1 LFEKLEGG
9 NFMAGSNVLTGILAI
24 ILGLLIMAFPLF
36 SVFTLSVLTGF
47 GIILIG
53 IWLLAMAYETW
64 ANSKGM
70 SILALILGI
79 IGIIVGIGLFGSIL
93 AFSILVGLVIY
104 IGGLFLIIAGIVALI
119 SGKGAAGRWG
129 GLLGI
134 ILGILYLIIGIYA
147 LNPLYLA
154 WLIGIFL
161 VLTGIF
167 QIFLPGA
174 EE

>member
-1 LFEKLEGG
+1 
-9 NFMAGSNVLTGILAI
+9 MAGSNVLTGILAI

-47 GIILIG
+47 GLILIG

-64 ANSKGM
+64 ASSKGT
-70 SILALILGI
+70 SIAALILGI

-119 SGKGAAGRWG
+119 TGKGAGRWT

-161 VLTGIF
+161 VLSGIF
-167 QIFLPGA
+167 QIFLPAG

>member
-1 LFEKLEGG
+1 
-9 NFMAGSNVLTGILAI
+9 MAGTNVLSGILAV
-24 ILGLLIMAFPLF
+24 ILGLLIMVFPIF

-47 GIILIG
+47 GLILIG
-53 IWLLAMAYETW
+53 IWLFAMSFDTW
-64 ANSKGM
+64 HSSKGM

-93 AFSILVGLVIY
+93 AFSIFVGMVIY
-104 IGGLFLIIAGIVALI
+104 IGALFLIIAGIVALI

-134 ILGILYLIIGIYA
+134 FLGILYLTVGIYA

-161 VLTGIF
+161 VLSGIF
-167 QIFLPGA
+167 QIFLPAA

>member
-1 LFEKLEGG
+1 
-9 NFMAGSNVLTGILAI
+9 MAGSNVLTGILAI
-24 ILGLLIMAFPLF
+24 ILGIIIMAFPLF

-53 IWLLAMAYETW
+53 IWLLAMAFETW
-64 ANSKGM
+64 SSSKGT
-70 SILALILGI
+70 SILALVLGI
-79 IGIIVGIGLFGSIL
+79 IGIIVGIGLFGKIL
-93 AFSILVGLVIY
+93 AFSILVGMVIY
-104 IGGLFLIIAGIVALI
+104 IGGFFLIISGIIALI
-119 SGKGAAGRWG
+119 SGKGAGRWS

-134 ILGILYLIIGIYA
+134 ILGIIYLIVGIYA

-161 VLTGIF
+161 ILSGIF
-167 QIFLPGA
+167 RIFLPNP

>member
-1 LFEKLEGG
+1 MSESK
-9 NFMAGSNVLTGILAI
+9 VLTGVLAI
-24 ILGLLIMAFPLF
+24 ILGILVMAFPLLT
-36 SVFTLSVLTGF
+36 VFTLSVLTGF
-47 GIILIG
+47 GLLLIG

-64 ANSKGM
+64 SSSKGM

-79 IGIIVGIGLFGSIL
+79 LGIIVGIGLFGKIL
-93 AFSILVGLVIY
+93 AFSILAGMVIY
-104 IGGLFLIIAGIVALI
+104 IGGFFLIIAGIVALV
-119 SGKGAAGRWG
+119 SGKGPGRWG

-161 VLTGIF
+161 ILNGIF
-167 QIFLPGA
+167 QIFLPNP

>member
-1 LFEKLEGG
+1 
-9 NFMAGSNVLTGILAI
+9 MAGTNVLSGILAI
-24 ILGLLIMAFPLF
+24 ILGILIMAFPLF

-47 GIILIG
+47 GLLLIG
-53 IWLLAMAYETW
+53 IWLLVMSFESW
-64 ANSKGM
+64 SSSKGM
-70 SILALILGI
+70 SIAALILGL

-93 AFSILVGLVIY
+93 AFSIFVSLVIY
-104 IGGLFLIIAGIVALI
+104 IGGIFLILAGIIALI

-167 QIFLPGA
+167 QIFLPAA

>member
-1 LFEKLEGG
+1 
-9 NFMAGSNVLTGILAI
+9 MAGSNVLTGILAI
-24 ILGLLIMAFPLF
+24 ILGILIMAFPLF
-36 SVFTLSVLTGF
+36 SVFTLSILTGF
-47 GIILIG
+47 GLILIG
-53 IWLLAMAYETW
+53 IWLLSISFESW
-64 ANSKGM
+64 SNNKGM
-70 SILALILGI
+70 SIAALILGI

-93 AFSILVGLVIY
+93 AFSILIGLVIY

-119 SGKGAAGRWG
+119 SGKGAAGRWS

-134 ILGILYLIIGIYA
+134 ILGIIYLIVGIYA

-161 VLTGIF
+161 ILSGIF
-167 QIFLPGA
+167 NIFLPTP

>member
-1 LFEKLEGG
+1 
-9 NFMAGSNVLTGILAI
+9 MAGSNVLTGILAI
-24 ILGLLIMAFPLF
+24 ILGLFIFAFPFF

-64 ANSKGM
+64 ASSKGT
-70 SILALILGI
+70 SIAALILGI

-93 AFSILVGLVIY
+93 AFSILAGMVIY

-119 SGKGAAGRWG
+119 SGKGAGRWSG
-129 GLLGI
+129 ILGI
-134 ILGILYLIIGIYA
+134 ILGILYLVIGLYA

-154 WLIGIFL
+154 YLIGLFL
-161 VLTGIF
+161 ILSGIF
-167 QIFLPGA
+167 QIFLPGG

>member
-1 LFEKLEGG
+1 MSESK
-9 NFMAGSNVLTGILAI
+9 VLTGILAI
-24 ILGLLIMAFPLF
+24 ILGILIMTFPLF

-47 GIILIG
+47 GLLLIG
-53 IWLLAMAYETW
+53 IWLLAMSYETW
-64 ANSKGM
+64 SSSKGM

-104 IGGLFLIIAGIVALI
+104 IGGIFLIIAGIVALV
-119 SGKGAAGRWG
+119 SGQGAAGRWG

-161 VLTGIF
+161 ILSGIF
-167 QIFLPGA
+167 QIFLPTP

>member
-1 LFEKLEGG
+1 MSESK
-9 NFMAGSNVLTGILAI
+9 VLTGILAI
-24 ILGLLIMAFPLF
+24 ILGILIMTFPLF

-47 GIILIG
+47 GLLLIG
-53 IWLLAMAYETW
+53 IWLLAMSYETW
-64 ANSKGM
+64 SSSKGM
-70 SILALILGI
+70 SISALILGI

-104 IGGLFLIIAGIVALI
+104 IGGIFLIIAGIVALV
-119 SGKGAAGRWG
+119 SGQGAAGRWG

-161 VLTGIF
+161 ILSGIF
-167 QIFLPGA
+167 QIFLPTP

>member
-1 LFEKLEGG
+1 
-9 NFMAGSNVLTGILAI
+9 MAGSNVLTGILAI
-24 ILGLLIMAFPLF
+24 ILGLFIFAFPFF

-53 IWLLAMAYETW
+53 IWLLAMAYESW
-64 ANSKGM
+64 ATSKGI
-70 SILALILGI
+70 SIAALILGI

-93 AFSILVGLVIY
+93 AFSILVGMVIY

-119 SGKGAAGRWG
+119 SGKGAGRWS

-134 ILGILYLIIGIYA
+134 ILGILYLFIGLYA

-154 WLIGIFL
+154 WLIGLFL
-161 VLTGIF
+161 ILSGVF
-167 QIFLPGA
+167 QIFLPAA